1 MAPSRAGMIGMRE
14 ISLSSHSFFLSGVVT
29 MLKPE
34 PKPTRGQLRVW
45 LKWAVQSGL
54 LDKLPPN
61 YDLDEQSDPAAT
73 EQVARQLL
81 AELRDPDSSHRPVS
95 RIKADVDLFRRWVES
110 RQRISR
116 QIILNE
122 LETARADPERLDTL
136 SSAVSL
142 ANDQA
147 RGRTFRRGSVLS
159 SDP

>member
-1 MAPSRAGMIGMRE
+1 MPPRRAGMIVARE

-54 LDKLPPN
+54 LDKLPPS
-61 YDLDEQSDPAAT
+61 YDLDEQADSAAT

-81 AELRDPDSSHRPVS
+81 AELRDPDSSRRPIS
-95 RIKADVDLFRRWVES
+95 RITADVERFRRWVES

-122 LETARADPERLDTL
+122 LETARADPAWLENWA
-136 SSAVSL
+136 S
-142 ANDQA
+142 
-147 RGRTFRRGSVLS
+147 
-159 SDP
+159 

>member
-1 MAPSRAGMIGMRE
+1 
-14 ISLSSHSFFLSGVVT
+14 

-34 PKPTRGQLRVW
+34 PKPTRGELRVW

-54 LDKLPPN
+54 LDKLPPS
-61 YDLDEQSDPAAT
+61 YDLDEQADPAAT

-81 AELRDPDSSHRPVS
+81 AEMRDPDSSRRPIS
-95 RIKADVDLFRRWVES
+95 RITADVDRFRRWVES

-147 RGRTFRRGSVLS
+147 RVRTSRRRSVLS
-159 SDP
+159 SDPMWDEDLDG

>member
-1 MAPSRAGMIGMRE
+1 
-14 ISLSSHSFFLSGVVT
+14 

-61 YDLDEQSDPAAT
+61 YDLDEQADPAAT
-73 EQVARQLL
+73 EQVARQFL
-81 AELRDPDSSHRPVS
+81 AELRDPDSSRRPVS
-95 RIKADVDLFRRWVES
+95 RITADVDRFRRWVES

-122 LETARADPERLDTL
+122 LETARADPAWLENWATA
-136 SSAVSL
+136 SAHTREHVRES
-142 ANDQA
+142 
-147 RGRTFRRGSVLS
+147 GRPSPPRIVPR
-159 SDP
+159 SDPMWDEDLDG

>member
-1 MAPSRAGMIGMRE
+1 
-14 ISLSSHSFFLSGVVT
+14 

-45 LKWAVQSGL
+45 LKWAVESGL

-61 YDLDEQSDPAAT
+61 YDLDEQADLAAT

-81 AELRDPDSSHRPVS
+81 AELRDPDSSRRPIS
-95 RIKADVDLFRRWVES
+95 RITADVDRFRRWVES

-122 LETARADPERLDTL
+122 LETARADPAWLENWATA
-136 SSAVSL
+136 SAHIREQE
-142 ANDQA
+142 NR
-147 RGRTFRRGSVLS
+147 RGRMSRPNIVPR
-159 SDP
+159 SDPLWDEDLDG